1 MSMRGYKA
9 RGQGSNPWF
18 GVFFGSLFTIFIIGG
33 IFCGYLFYSSV
44 REVVAHAGLRTFVN
58 VPVFRPRQSDIE
70 EPNIARGERVNI
82 LLLGVDKRPQ
92 EEGPCRTDTMILV
105 TVDPAINSA
114 GMLSIPRDLY
124 LEIPG
129 YGLNR
134 INVAHFI
141 GDRDSYPGGGPGL
154 AKKTVQYNLGIPIH
168 YYIRINFQGFRE
180 VIDALGGI
188 TVEVEREIW
197 DDKYPDENYG
207 YMTIYIPAGVQQMDG
222 ETALRYARTR
232 HNGSDFVRLRRQQK
246 VLFAIREKGLS
257 LDLIPRLPELFS
269 TMGYTVDTDMG
280 PEEVLALAQIA
291 RQIEKEDIKSAVID
305 ETMAVSVILPDTGA
319 NVLYPLRDKIAEVV
333 EEIFS
338 PPAEGEE

>member
-1 MSMRGYKA
+1 MRGYKA
-9 RGQGSNPWF
+9 KGQGSNPWF

-58 VPVFRPRQSDIE
+58 VPIFRPRESDL
-70 EPNIARGERVNI
+70 PVPDWGRKERVNV
-82 LLLGVDKRPQ
+82 LLLGVDERPQ

-105 TVDPAINSA
+105 TVDPATNSA

-124 LEIPG
+124 VEIPG

-141 GDRDSYPGGGPGL
+141 GDRDNHPGGGPAL
-154 AKKTVQYNLGIPIH
+154 AKKTVQYNLGVPIH
-168 YYIRINFQGFRE
+168 YYVRINFQGFRDI
-180 VIDALGGI
+180 IDTLGGI
-188 TVEVEREIW
+188 TVEVEREIR
-197 DDKYPDENYG
+197 DDRYPDENYG

-222 ETALRYARTR
+222 EMALRYARTR
-232 HNGSDFVRLRRQQK
+232 HNGSDFMRLRRQQE
-246 VLFAIREKGLS
+246 VLFAIREKALG

-269 TMGYTVDTDMG
+269 TMGYTVDTDLG

-291 RQIEKEDIKSAVID
+291 RQIEKEDIRSAVID

-333 EEIFS
+333 EEVFS
-338 PPAEGEE
+338 SPAEGEE